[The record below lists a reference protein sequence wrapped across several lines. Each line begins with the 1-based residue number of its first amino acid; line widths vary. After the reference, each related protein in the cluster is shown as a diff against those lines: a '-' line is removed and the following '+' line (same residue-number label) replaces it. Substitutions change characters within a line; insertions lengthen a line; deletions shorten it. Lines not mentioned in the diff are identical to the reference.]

1 MLPVVPPIVR
11 AWSPVTTNLLMPTAD
26 KEANVLA
33 DVPELM
39 VSVSMPEVVNEEP
52 TAAPLRDKVAAS
64 AVPATAA
71 VV

>member
-1 MLPVVPPIVR
+1 MVK

-39 VSVSMPEVVNEEP
+39 VSVSMPEVVKEEP
-52 TAAPLRDKVAAS
+52 AAVPLSDKVAAS
-64 AVPATAA
+64 AVVLATAA
-71 VV
+71 VA